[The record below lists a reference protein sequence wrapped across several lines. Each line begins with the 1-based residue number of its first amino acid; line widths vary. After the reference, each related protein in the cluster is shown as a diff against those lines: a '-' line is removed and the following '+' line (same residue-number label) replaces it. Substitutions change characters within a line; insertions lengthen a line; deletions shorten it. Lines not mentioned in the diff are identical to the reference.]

1 MDVYAVHHVR
11 IGRGVYTP
19 GEYID
24 ASIPADQLERLLRL
38 GAVRTAGES
47 RDQGLPPQKDAEP
60 IWERGEPEEEADA
73 TEAQEDAEED
83 TEADEAAEAE
93 AEDEAD
99 LEADFE
105 PPTIDASDGLVSAK
119 KTGAKAGKGG
129 KKA

>member
-38 GAVRTAGES
+38 GAVRTAG
-47 RDQGLPPQKDAEP
+47 DQGIPPPQKDAEP
-60 IWERGEPEEEADA
+60 IWERGEPEEKEADA
-73 TEAQEDAEED
+73 TEAQEDAEGE

-99 LEADFE
+99 EEADFE

-119 KTGAKAGKGG
+119 KTGAKTTGKGG
-129 KKA
+129 KKG